1 MPWWNSLAYGAAI
14 ATPAAFP
21 SKAACC
27 SRSGIS
33 AALPYARP
41 ALSPCDIIKL
51 VQHAERRRTPTRQ
64 ALSPAR
70 TKRPRPI
77 AGTPRLANSAP
88 PTAGFTRI
96 NPAPNGGTARGY
108 EGNVVPLTALASH
121 GYGPMDGQP
130 AVYLYIAALEVNVLN
145 CRVEGISASSTR
157 VALACG
163 FILAV
168 TRTGV
173 LNPGRARA
181 VVPPGEM
188 LQVQQLP
195 PAVIRSPA
203 DSPAAR
209 RVVCMA
215 AVSSS
220 RVASCS
226 RGRRGHEG
234 ARDGPRQLLPGTG
247 RDDPARRRR
256 LPVQSQQYGASLACA
271 AVY

>member
-1 MPWWNSLAYGAAI
+1 
-14 ATPAAFP
+14 
-21 SKAACC
+21 
-27 SRSGIS
+27 
-33 AALPYARP
+33 
-41 ALSPCDIIKL
+41 
-51 VQHAERRRTPTRQ
+51 
-64 ALSPAR
+64 
-70 TKRPRPI
+70 
-77 AGTPRLANSAP
+77 
-88 PTAGFTRI
+88 
-96 NPAPNGGTARGY
+96 
-108 EGNVVPLTALASH
+108 
-121 GYGPMDGQP
+121 
-130 AVYLYIAALEVNVLN
+130 
-145 CRVEGISASSTR
+145 VEGISASRTR

-168 TRTGV
+168 TRAGV
-173 LNPGRARA
+173 LSPGRAQA

-215 AVSSS
+215 ALSSS

-226 RGRRGHEG
+226 RGRRGVKAPVMVPG
-234 ARDGPRQLLPGTG
+234 QLLPGTG

-256 LPVQSQQYGASLACA
+256 LPVRSQQYGASLTCA